1 MPTAPA
7 PTTTT
12 FPALFIQQTWTS
24 LVLQIFYWQ
33 GCWNMAPKNY
43 GRTLIEL
50 IGALA
55 ILSIIITTAL
65 PSLQTLLESNAR
77 TQAINQMLAALHHA
91 RSDAVFS
98 HSIVTLCAGQRECSG
113 SQHWQGNIVMFRD
126 HNANGQMDAGD
137 ELIYQTRIA
146 PEFSWQW
153 NRANG
158 YIQFEPDGSTRALN
172 GTFTLCK
179 DGTPQRQVVVALSGR
194 TRTQAPSRGA
204 AC

>member
-1 MPTAPA
+1 
-7 PTTTT
+7 
-12 FPALFIQQTWTS
+12 
-24 LVLQIFYWQ
+24 
-33 GCWNMAPKNY
+33 MAPKNY

-50 IGALA
+50 MGALA

-98 HSIVTLCAGQRECSG
+98 NSIVTLCAGQRECSG
-113 SQHWQGNIVMFRD
+113 SQRWQENIVMFRD

-137 ELIYQTRIA
+137 ELIYQARIA

-172 GTFTLCK
+172 GTFTLCEN
-179 DGTPQRQVVVALSGR
+179 GVAQRQIIISLSGR
-194 TRTQAPSRGA
+194 VRTASPRRGA
-204 AC
+204 SC